1 MQEVQ
6 DLLTENQVIEGV
18 QNFLYQKGHTAHR
31 RVVTVA
37 DAARKEHGV
46 DLIFKLENDKHK
58 GNTYFI
64 EAKGNLKSGGTP
76 ILSKRR
82 TNFRWAIAQ
91 IILDIKVD
99 SRNNNYIYGIAMP
112 RSDIE
117 HCKKLIEDNWAL
129 KHLRLRLYG
138 AFCQDG
144 KLTAVEY
151 LPKDLYK

>member
-1 MQEVQ
+1 M
-6 DLLTENQVIEGV
+6 
-18 QNFLYQKGHTAHR
+18 
-31 RVVTVA
+31 
-37 DAARKEHGV
+37 
-46 DLIFKLENDKHK
+46 
-58 GNTYFI
+58 YFI
-64 EAKGNLKSGGTP
+64 EAKGNLKSDGTP
-76 ILSKRR
+76 MLSKRR